1 MVQRKSIELF
11 ERPVLHDRFGIAP
24 SSEYRDGD
32 VTAVVCDDS
41 GWPLETYW
49 ILLDT
54 SNWYGVHDGWTQH
67 SGVDFG
73 CAHGVLLYLQETIC
87 LF

>member
-1 MVQRKSIELF
+1 MLNGTKEEHRVSF

-41 GWPLETYW
+41 GWPLET
-49 ILLDT
+49 
-54 SNWYGVHDGWTQH
+54 
-67 SGVDFG
+67 
-73 CAHGVLLYLQETIC
+73 
-87 LF
+87 